1 MASAGSSSTQNII
14 DILKPGS
21 NNFQDTINNIDI
33 KNLIYNLLGD
43 ILRKGIRNLSEAMRN
58 TSFSDDKL
66 SDLVFLLAKGY
77 INNRLDNNELDQ
89 LNVLLGKIGCI
100 RTTRGRGRICIV
112 DSRGVRRLIAISN
125 GMTFEQYIEFIENMD
140 ENTRDVRVKL
150 LKNIIKVIK
159 PNINNEFKRA
169 IEKLASNC
177 NHSALITY
185 IYLSVIN
192 DYSLF
197 DDLEWILVL
206 ASRAFSN
213 SNAGYLPICPT
224 LGHAIRAYYE
234 FRQRCWN
241 NSITTVNIKGLIEYL
256 LKQIT

>member
-33 KNLIYNLLGD
+33 KNLIYNLLVD
-43 ILRKGIRNLSEAMRN
+43 ILRKRIRNLSKTMVD
-58 TSFSDDKL
+58 TSFNNDEL
-66 SDLVFLLAKGY
+66 LDLVFLLAKGY
-77 INNRLDNNELDQ
+77 VNNGLDNNELNK
-89 LNVLLGKIGCI
+89 LNILLGKISCI
-100 RTTRGRGRICIV
+100 NTSGKEECIKDNNV
-112 DSRGVRRLIAISN
+112 KKLFKINSDMS
-125 GMTFEQYIEFIENMD
+125 FEQYIKRIEKMS
-140 ENTRDVRVKL
+140 ENTKEVRVKL
-150 LKNIIKVIK
+150 LKNIVKVIK
-159 PNINNEFKRA
+159 PNTNDNFKKA

-177 NHSALITY
+177 DHLALMLYTY
-185 IYLSVIN
+185 LNVVK

-234 FRQRCWN
+234 FRQRCGN